1 MFYTSIISKVLYHT
15 LIVSGGIVEKQFSKD
30 TKNASN
36 VNVKVLFKILNKNS
50 NTEIGKKYNFEDIQ
64 SIKDYKEKVPLC
76 DYSDFSEYID
86 RMSKGEKNIL
96 VKEDIEYFGH
106 TSGTTGK
113 QKLLPVTKSGR
124 KIAAKYMALLS
135 QKFCYNYFKSDLNYE
150 KGLMIA
156 DVITTTYTEGGIP
169 ICSAT
174 SGGMKSLKNLIPYM
188 YTSPYE
194 VMLIKDK
201 DSALYL
207 HLLFALTYK
216 DLQYISSAFI
226 ANILDLLRL
235 LESHKSML
243 ILDVRK
249 GTINR
254 KLNIDDTIRTKL
266 NSYLKPNA
274 GRADELELEFSKG
287 FQGICKRIW
296 PNLLYLAC
304 VTGATFSIYD
314 EMVNY
319 YTGYLPIYS
328 TAYAATE
335 GTFAI
340 NPYVN
345 HIKYVIIPDTVFY
358 EFIPLDEGNV
368 DKTYCINEL
377 KIGDKYEIVVTNF
390 SGLYRY
396 KMGDVIKVVGFF
408 NDSPEVEFLYRKN
421 QVLNMVSEKTTE
433 EHLKYSIE
441 NTMKQLSLDL
451 IDYTTISDNSVS
463 PGRYTFYIEVKNNA
477 SCSPKLIEHHLD
489 IELQKANLAYS
500 RFRSGNR
507 LSSPKVIL
515 VKKGTFKNIKMFL
528 LSKGISNNQ
537 IKIPRVITSNKD
549 ILNIIK
555 SSIYK

>member
-1 MFYTSIISKVLYHT
+1 MFYTSIISKVLYRT

-30 TKNASN
+30 TKNSSN
-36 VNVKVLFKILNKNS
+36 INVKVLFKILSKNS

-76 DYSDFSEYID
+76 NYSDFSEYIN

-106 TSGTTGK
+106 TSGTTGN

-135 QKFCYNYFKSDLNYE
+135 QKFCYNYFKGNYNYE

-174 SGGMKSLKNLIPYM
+174 SGGMKSIKNLIPYI

-207 HLLFALTYK
+207 HLLFALIYK

-235 LESHKSML
+235 LETQKSML
-243 ILDVRK
+243 ILDIRK

-254 KLNIDDTIRTKL
+254 KLNIDDDIRTKL
-266 NSYLKPNA
+266 NSYLSPNA

-287 FQGICKRIW
+287 LQGICKRIW

-335 GTFAI
+335 GTFGI
-340 NPYVN
+340 NPYVSN
-345 HIKYVIIPDTVFY
+345 IKYVIIPDTVFY
-358 EFIPLDEGNV
+358 EFIPLDEGGV

-377 KIGDKYEIVVTNF
+377 KIGNKYEIVVTNF

-408 NDSPEVEFLYRKN
+408 NSSPEVEFLYRKN

-463 PGRYTFYIEVKNNA
+463 PGRYTFYIELKNNT
-477 SCSPKLIEHHLD
+477 SCSSKVIEQCLD
-489 IELQKANLAYS
+489 VELQKANLAYS
-500 RFRSGNR
+500 RFRNGNR
-507 LSSPKVIL
+507 LSSLKVVL
-515 VKKGTFKNIKMFL
+515 VKKDTFKNIKKFL

-537 IKIPRVITSNKD
+537 IKIPRVITTNKD
-549 ILNIIK
+549 LLNIIN